1 VTLYS
6 VYEPSAE
13 APDLTARA
21 DALAFVKDGISWP
34 ALFVPALWLI
44 YHRMWIEL
52 VVLLAVF
59 GALGWAQTS
68 SNDGTGLLQWS
79 SIALGVLFAF
89 EANDLR
95 RYALER
101 RGYQPAGVAIGR
113 DSEEAELAFFRTWL
127 PQQAKARAPERHSR
141 KETPAAMGGGEPE
154 EVIGLFPRA

>member
-13 APDLTARA
+13 APDLTTRA
-21 DALAFVKDGISWP
+21 DALAFVKEGISWP

-52 VVLLAVF
+52 MVLLAAF
-59 GALGWAQTS
+59 GALGWALTYS
-68 SNDGTGLLQWS
+68 HDGSDLLQWA

-101 RGYQPAGVAIGR
+101 RGYQLAGVAIGR

-127 PQQAKARAPERHSR
+127 PQQTKARVPEHHRR

-154 EVIGLFPRA
+154 EVIGLFPRP